1 MKRNNEMND
10 EFELIFR
17 MFTVGVIVTAVLKVG
32 IMFAQW
38 LRPFAEAAIRA
49 GLM

>member
-1 MKRNNEMND
+1 MKRNNELND
-10 EFELIFR
+10 EFDLIFR

-38 LRPFAEAAIRA
+38 LRPIVEEAIRA
-49 GLM
+49 GLI